1 MREDLPPVRSHQDY
15 AARKVES
22 ALRFRLPL
30 LPDQHLIPD
39 MRGHRNAIMADV
51 QLSHSIAAFLEAH
64 LPARG
69 NLEFGKTCFVG
80 EHHCA
85 SIRAESKALSIQR
98 TIPRSDGS
106 LQEYAAFGD
115 VPDSQTILY
124 DRAKGRSV
132 GADGYRTWT
141 SKSHLR
147 QPGSQIQR

>member
-1 MREDLPPVRSHQDY
+1 MIRPWHPSPRPPKIHPRHLPRRPFYTAPRT
-15 AARKVES
+15 R
-22 ALRFRLPL
+22 P
-30 LPDQHLIPD
+30 
-39 MRGHRNAIMADV
+39 
-51 QLSHSIAAFLEAH
+51 LEAH